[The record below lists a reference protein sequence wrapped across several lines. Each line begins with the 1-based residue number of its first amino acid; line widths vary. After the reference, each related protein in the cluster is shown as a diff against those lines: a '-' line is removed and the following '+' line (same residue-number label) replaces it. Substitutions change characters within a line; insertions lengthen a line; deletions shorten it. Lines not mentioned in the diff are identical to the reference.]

1 MLAYIFIAVMIVVF
15 ITLINVIPSVREE
28 IGIIVFRHIFLHN
41 FLRKIFP
48 AKGRSIVV
56 NSENDIIAKT
66 TKDLWLS
73 ENPLP
78 TDKQPEEFFN
88 ESFRNGKLPR
98 EQDKCPKFNP
108 DSHFLKTVEMTFSFL
123 GKNRGCTLV
132 VTFLQKDPVEALSDE
147 APTSASIEAIPP
159 DEEGQAVILNEIAP
173 VDSGNFE
180 AAFNETSE
188 IDQKTFSQ
196 ELADALTNI
205 EEELPPES
213 YQEKIDET
221 YFYILNIS
229 FTYPQ
234 VEMNGA
240 KKIFAIEL
248 PLINHFPED
257 PSPDE
262 SEWYSEEIV
271 NPQFPSLGV
280 VYSITDRYNENN
292 EKVFSWDEVLGIL
305 HQLNFPL
312 DSHVQANEIRFNML
326 EHGHSIIPLSI
337 YPTKENPPEAPP
349 GTKWLLDLE
358 FTSAGSKEILFTAHI
373 LTQQDMNPHFYEY
386 FETMTTTT

>member
-1 MLAYIFIAVMIVVF
+1 MLAYIFIAVMLVVF
-15 ITLINVIPSVREE
+15 IILINVIPSVRKE
-28 IGIIVFRHIFLHN
+28 IGIIVFRHVFSHN

-48 AKGRSIVV
+48 AKGRSILL
-56 NSENDIIAKT
+56 NSENDIIEKT

-78 TDKQPEEFFN
+78 TDEQLEAFFN
-88 ESFRNGKLPR
+88 ESLRNGKMIKKQ
-98 EQDKCPKFNP
+98 EQCPTFN
-108 DSHFLKTVEMTFSFL
+108 SLNHFLKKTEMTFSFL
-123 GKNRGCTLV
+123 GKNRGCILV

-147 APTSASIEAIPP
+147 APTSASIVAITP
-159 DEEGQAVILNEIAP
+159 DEEEQAVILNEIAP

-180 AAFNETSE
+180 AAFNETSG

-205 EEELPPES
+205 EEELPPENC
-213 YQEKIDET
+213 QGKIDET

-240 KKIFAIEL
+240 KKVFAIEL

-257 PSPDE
+257 PSLDE
-262 SEWYSEEIV
+262 AEWYSEEIV

-280 VYSITDRYNENN
+280 IYSITDRYNENN
-292 EKVFSWDEVLGIL
+292 EKVFSWDEVLEIL
-305 HQLNFPL
+305 HQLNFPV

-326 EHGHSIIPLSI
+326 EYGHPVVPLSI
-337 YPTKENPPEAPP
+337 YPTKENLPEAPP
-349 GTKWLLDLE
+349 GTEWLLDLE
-358 FTSAGSKEILFTAHI
+358 FTSADSKEILFTAHI
-373 LTQQDMNPHFYEY
+373 LTQQDMNPHFYKY